1 MSNTP
6 DIIVPLTSN
15 PSGPQA
21 WIWIDV
27 ASIDRGG
34 DKAIPNVDGLEDKW
48 RISLVSRASLAMNG
62 VLQYDLNG
70 NEIPVSVPNGYGSLS
85 IDIVDILH
93 DERIAP
99 LLGQIRQVF
108 LDILTRTLKG
118 N

>member
-1 MSNTP
+1 MSNSP

-21 WIWIDV
+21 WVWIDV

-48 RISLVSRASLAMNG
+48 RISLVSRASLAING
-62 VLQYDLNG
+62 ELQYDLDG
-70 NEIPVSVPNGYGSLS
+70 NEIPVSVPNGYTSTS
-85 IDIVDILH
+85 VNIVDIIS
-93 DERIAP
+93 DSRIPP